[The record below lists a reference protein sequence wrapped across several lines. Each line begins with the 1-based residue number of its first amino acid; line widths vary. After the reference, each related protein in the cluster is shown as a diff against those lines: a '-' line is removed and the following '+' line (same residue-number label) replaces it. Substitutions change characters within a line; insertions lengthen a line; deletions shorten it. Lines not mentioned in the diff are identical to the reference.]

1 MSEKPRVG
9 DLVKMKRG
17 YSEPGIVMDIHW
29 LNTGVWARVLWPD
42 YGLGLEKRRDLEVIS
57 DRQTA

>member
-1 MSEKPRVG
+1 MSEKPQVG

-17 YSEPGIVMDIHW
+17 YSEPGIVMDIQY